1 MPIPQIK
8 TIFDRISGATWFS
21 LMDLKSG
28 YYQCTLHKDSRE
40 YTSFSTS
47 NNKYMFKC
55 LPFGLRNA
63 VGHFCRIINMVL
75 GNLPFIQTYLDD
87 FVIFSD
93 TFEQHCEHIE
103 TVFKALAKAGL
114 KVNAEKCTWFAKE
127 IKLLGHIVSG
137 KTLKMDPEKVK
148 AMLERR
154 PPTNVKEVQIF
165 LGCSGYYRSL
175 IKDYAHIAKP
185 LFDLIKK
192 DTIFVMDV
200 EQMEAFETLKKRLS

>member
-1 MPIPQIK
+1 MQRKWTFRNCPQN
-8 TIFDRISGATWFS
+8 R
-21 LMDLKSG
+21 
-28 YYQCTLHKDSRE
+28 
-40 YTSFSTS
+40 
-47 NNKYMFKC
+47 
-55 LPFGLRNA
+55 
-63 VGHFCRIINMVL
+63 NMVL

-103 TVFKALAKAGL
+103 TVFKGLAMTGL

-165 LGCSGYYRSL
+165 LGCSGYNRSL